1 MALRIPTQCRKDLWA
16 RSGERILGAR
26 GGRRGP
32 REKRSAADQTNNK
45 DQDTAVA
52 QRLVLARRSALW

>member
-1 MALRIPTQCRKDLWA
+1 MSEGP
-16 RSGERILGAR
+16 LGAIGR
-26 GGRRGP
+26 TDFGGPGGRRGP